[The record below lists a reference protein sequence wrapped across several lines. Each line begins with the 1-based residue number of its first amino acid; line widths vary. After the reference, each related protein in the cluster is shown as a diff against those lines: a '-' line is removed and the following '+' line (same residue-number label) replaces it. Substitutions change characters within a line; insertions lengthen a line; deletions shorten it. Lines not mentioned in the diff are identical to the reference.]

1 MGKEVPAEPMFF
13 GIELEDYVPL
23 SWSTSQAMAATVAA
37 LKRAVGSEL
46 YHSPGDKPTEVSG
59 ERERPT
65 FVMPLWAFDQFIET
79 PEGETP
85 PDLTDPNLDNLGMK
99 RTQNRAEFV
108 KRMSNFQFKAGTTYT
123 FCFWGVSQ
131 WLDNILWRLQGIVP
145 GGLNFNKFCG
155 KPPVHIV
162 LYTLKPRMPA
172 VSPEKE
178 DTRHLDS
185 YKNYYFHLAFWSS
198 QAMPSSGRKAEL
210 LQGSVDQNQ
219 TMAGEEA
226 MLRKRK
232 KWYENHFH

>member
-1 MGKEVPAEPMFF
+1 MG
-13 GIELEDYVPL
+13 
-23 SWSTSQAMAATVAA
+23 
-37 LKRAVGSEL
+37 
-46 YHSPGDKPTEVSG
+46 
-59 ERERPT
+59 
-65 FVMPLWAFDQFIET
+65 
-79 PEGETP
+79 
-85 PDLTDPNLDNLGMK
+85 
-99 RTQNRAEFV
+99 
-108 KRMSNFQFKAGTTYT
+108 
-123 FCFWGVSQ
+123 
-131 WLDNILWRLQGIVP
+131 
-145 GGLNFNKFCG
+145 NFNKFCG

-232 KWYENHFH
+232 KWYENHFQSVFGCFPAKRHSKVGFRRKACC